1 MNREILYLSP
11 TYPGCVH
18 DKNICDSEELEFLKN
33 ISVFVDLGY
42 LGLSSDNAKIII
54 PFKHK
59 KKQEL
64 TSEQKEF
71 NKWMSGIRVKIEHI
85 IASVKIFR
93 KVKEKYRGRL
103 YLREDTIMLIA
114 CSLHNLRLRVKNLLN
129 SSHKC
134 NFLI

>member
-11 TYPGCVH
+11 TYPGCMH
-18 DKNICDSEELEFLKN
+18 DKNICDSEALEFLKN

-64 TSEQKEF
+64 TSEQKAF

-103 YLREDTIMLIA
+103 YLREDTIMLVA
-114 CSLHNLRLRVKNLLN
+114 CSLHNLRLKVKNIL
-129 SSHKC
+129 
-134 NFLI
+134 

>member
-103 YLREDTIMLIA
+103 YLREDTIMLVA
-114 CSLHNLRLRVKNLLN
+114 CSLHNLRLRVKNVL
-129 SSHKC
+129 
-134 NFLI
+134 